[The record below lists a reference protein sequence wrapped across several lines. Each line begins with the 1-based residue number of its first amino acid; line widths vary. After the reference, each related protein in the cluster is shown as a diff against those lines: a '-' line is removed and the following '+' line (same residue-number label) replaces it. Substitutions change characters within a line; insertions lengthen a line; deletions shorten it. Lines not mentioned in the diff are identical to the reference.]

1 MAKQKVTQNRDVHQH
16 VTNHIIAA
24 IEAGA
29 GDWRMPWHRSST
41 SYGAQSR
48 PVNVASGKAYQGINT
63 VCLWATAM
71 ANGYASQT
79 WGTYK
84 QWQDQG
90 AQVRRGEKASPVV
103 FYKQFE
109 ARDPDDDEKTRTMR
123 VARLYWAF
131 AAEQVDGA
139 HIQEPEPMPA
149 FQRNERAE
157 RFMTGTGATIRHG
170 GDRAYYSPAGDY
182 VQLPDRERFT
192 GTDTSTPEEAY
203 YSTGLHE
210 LTHWTGAPGRL
221 DRDKAKQFGDGAY
234 AFEELVAELGA
245 AFLCADLE
253 ISNEPRADHAQYLA
267 HWLEILKADKRA
279 IFKASALAQK
289 AATYL
294 HEITAAPAMPKAA

>member
-1 MAKQKVTQNRDVHQH
+1 MARRKVTQNRDVHQH

-41 SYGAQSR
+41 SYGARSR
-48 PVNVASGKAYQGINT
+48 PVNVTSGKTYQGINT
-63 VCLWATAM
+63 VCLWAAAM

-84 QWQDQG
+84 QWKDQG

-109 ARDPDDDEKTRTMR
+109 TQDPDDDTKTRTMR
-123 VARLYWAF
+123 IARLYWAF

-139 HIQEPEPMPA
+139 HIQEPEPMPV
-149 FQRNERAE
+149 FERNERAE
-157 RFMTGTGATIRHG
+157 RFMASTGAVIRHG
-170 GDRAYYSPAGDY
+170 GDRAFYSPAGDY
-182 VQLPDRERFT
+182 IQLPDRERFT
-192 GTDTSTPEEAY
+192 GTETSTPEEAY

-210 LTHWTGAPGRL
+210 LTHWSGAPGRL
-221 DRDKAKQFGDGAY
+221 DRDKAKRFGAGAY
-234 AFEELVAELGA
+234 ALEDLVAELGA

-253 ISNEPRADHAQYLA
+253 VSNEPRPDHAQYLA
-267 HWLEILKADKRA
+267 HWLDILKADKKA
-279 IFKASALAQK
+279 IFRAAAAAPRAASAP
-289 AATYL
+289 
-294 HEITAAPAMPKAA
+294 APALR